1 MQSKYAL
8 RCLPLDPYIA
18 VWGLITT
25 ASQIR
30 NVKVVAWKTN
40 TNLKLVKNFKEL
52 RFLSSSLDILQKMY
66 RKECTIS
73 GRITIWHE
81 SEMCLGSCWYFR
93 TAFKTVVLVSGHQLS
108 KDCGLSCCTSC
119 SVQDGLSITGGN
131 TAGPQR
137 TVSTRDLFSKF
148 EMNRSRTIL
157 VMQYL

>member
-8 RCLPLDPYIA
+8 RCLPLDPHIA

-40 TNLKLVKNFKEL
+40 TNLKLVKSFKEL
-52 RFLSSSLDILQKMY
+52 RFLFSWYSAKNVQKVMY
-66 RKECTIS
+66 HFWKNYYFAWVRNVPGKLLVFQDSIQNCT
-73 GRITIWHE
+73 T
-81 SEMCLGSCWYFR
+81 L
-93 TAFKTVVLVSGHQLS
+93 SGHQLS

-137 TVSTRDLFSKF
+137 TVSIRDLFSKF
-148 EMNRSRTIL
+148 EINRSWTIS